1 MNYYA
6 MGYTVQAGQAHGSQP
21 DALAYWFVSGLKR
34 PCMDI
39 TVYMVMF
46 DMHIYT

>member
-34 PCMDI
+34 PCMAYG
-39 TVYMVMF
+39 YMVMF